1 MSQLA
6 DESISKLSNCQIVK
20 LSHCHIVTLANWQI
34 GKLDSAKI
42 RIYFLFF
49 DKLKFVEKS
58 FFTIK
63 KIVLLCLQKSSNKS
77 LRYE

>member
-1 MSQLA
+1 LA
-6 DESISKLSNCQIVK
+6 
-20 LSHCHIVTLANWQI
+20 HWHIGTLAHWHI
-34 GKLDSAKI
+34 RKLDSAKI

>member
-6 DESISKLSNCQIVK
+6 DEPISQ
-20 LSHCHIVTLANWQI
+20 LANWHI
-34 GKLDSAKI
+34 GKLAHWQISTLDSAKI

-77 LRYE
+77 LSYE

>member
-6 DESISKLSNCQIVK
+6 DEPISQ
-20 LSHCHIVTLANWQI
+20 LANWHIGKLAHWQI
-34 GKLDSAKI
+34 SKLDSAKI

-77 LRYE
+77 LHYE